1 MTLRIAKKILKNK
14 EQLNYGKVQMTKA
27 ETIVR
32 RYEKNKKAD
41 A

>member
-1 MTLRIAKKILKNK
+1 MNVRVAKKILKNK
-14 EQLNYGKVQMTKA
+14 EQLSYGKLQTTKA

-32 RYEKNKKAD
+32 RYEKNKKAE